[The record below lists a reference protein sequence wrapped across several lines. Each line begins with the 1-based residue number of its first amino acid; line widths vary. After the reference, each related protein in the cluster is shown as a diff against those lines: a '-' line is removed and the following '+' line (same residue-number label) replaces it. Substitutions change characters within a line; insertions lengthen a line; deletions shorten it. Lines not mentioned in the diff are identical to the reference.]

1 MTEISRRA
9 LIQRALAGAAVVA
22 VGASLPLALEA
33 APIAGTKTLPNDAAE
48 DLAQNV
54 WHRPWHRPRRRRRV
68 CWWHRGHRHCR
79 WRWY

>member
-1 MTEISRRA
+1 MSAISRRA

-33 APIAGTKTLPNDAAE
+33 APIAGTKTLPNDATE
-48 DLAQNV
+48 DFAQNV
-54 WHRPWHRPRRRRRV
+54 WHRRRPWRRHRRRV